1 MSDII
6 REIEAE
12 QLKEKVDDFG
22 VGDTVRVYNKIKE
35 GSRERVQVFE
45 RLSPSESS
53 PTESVWRR
61 HGPCIPP
68 MWRRSR

>member
-22 VGDTVRVYNKIKE
+22 VGDTVRVYNI
-35 GSRERVQVFE
+35 
-45 RLSPSESS
+45 
-53 PTESVWRR
+53 
-61 HGPCIPP
+61 I
-68 MWRRSR
+68 